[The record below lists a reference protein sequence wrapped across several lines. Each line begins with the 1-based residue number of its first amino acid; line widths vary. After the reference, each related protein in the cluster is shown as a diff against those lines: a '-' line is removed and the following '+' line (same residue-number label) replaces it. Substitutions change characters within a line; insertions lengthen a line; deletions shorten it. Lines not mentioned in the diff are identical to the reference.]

1 VCDSYLQPSTPF
13 AGWLRSPR
21 TNKRTE
27 IHINIYSSTVIQQ
40 REREYICFWF
50 DIMASKSV
58 IHRNLALQTPWR
70 LSTYFSFSFFKDVLP
85 PFIFVCTYYTLC
97 VSFAFICHDWPIDP
111 TSLYY
116 YTTDHLSL
124 TLSSIR
130 LLAID
135 PTLADICTTTTQV
148 SNSYVQC
155 VFFGWLLGSAVE
167 ENRSGCQIDPAGLLL
182 LLLLLCIDV

>member
-135 PTLADICTTTTQV
+135 PTLADICTVLLHRSLIVTY
-148 SNSYVQC
+148 N
-155 VFFGWLLGSAVE
+155 VFFGF
-167 ENRSGCQIDPAGLLL
+167 LLL
-182 LLLLLCIDV
+182 L

>member
-1 VCDSYLQPSTPF
+1 MWFL
-13 AGWLRSPR
+13 SPTINSFCRLVAKPHR

-27 IHINIYSSTVIQQ
+27 IYINIYSSTVIQQ
-40 REREYICFWF
+40 RERESI
-50 DIMASKSV
+50 SV
-58 IHRNLALQTPWR
+58 SGLISWPAKVSSIAISHCRRRDGCL
-70 LSTYFSFSFFKDVLP
+70 SFFFLFLSLRTSYPLLYMCVLY
-85 PFIFVCTYYTLC
+85 TYTLC

-135 PTLADICTTTTQV
+135 PTLADICTVLLHRSLIVTY
-148 SNSYVQC
+148 N
-155 VFFGWLLGSAVE
+155 VFFSVD
-167 ENRSGCQIDPAGLLL
+167 C
-182 LLLLLCIDV
+182 